1 MAKNT
6 NLIKL
11 GDAIQQ
17 FLKQENLDIKIARHS
32 IKNAWNEIVGSVI
45 AKHTTNLYFNNK
57 TLFIT
62 LNSEVIKSELSFQK
76 ENVVNKI
83 NNYCSCR
90 LIDQI
95 VIQ

>member
-17 FLKQENLDIKIARHS
+17 FLKQENLDVKIARHA
-32 IKNAWNEIVGSVI
+32 IKNGWQDIVGTMI
-45 AKHTTNLYFNNK
+45 ANHTTNLYFNNK

-62 LNSEVIKSELSFQK
+62 LNSEVVKSELAYQK
-76 ENVVNKI
+76 ESVIKKI
-83 NNYCSCR
+83 NTYVSNR

>member
-17 FLKQENLDIKIARHS
+17 FLKQENLDVKIARHA
-32 IKNAWNEIVGSVI
+32 IKNGWKDIVGVMI
-45 AKHTTNLYFNNK
+45 ANHTTNLHFNNK

-62 LNSEVIKSELSFQK
+62 LNSEVVKSALSFQK
-76 ENVVNKI
+76 EAVVKKI
-83 NNYCSCR
+83 NAYVSNR